1 MGISSKITHYKRLA
15 HNYVRDSHNY
25 KHERSSKWP
34 KVEKEFLR
42 KNPFCAACATIH
54 NLNVHHKVPFHIAPE
69 LELEE
74 SNLITLCMSEDRHC
88 HLLIGHGNSFKAY
101 VPDVDIFSKEALDA
115 HWKND
120 IEKVAAVVQKAKDA
134 RKV

>member
-1 MGISSKITHYKRLA
+1 MEH
-15 HNYVRDSHNY
+15 
-25 KHERSSKWP
+25 
-34 KVEKEFLR
+34 
-42 KNPFCAACATIH
+42 
-54 NLNVHHKVPFHIAPE
+54 LNVHHKVPFHIAPE

-88 HLLIGHGNSFKAY
+88 HLLIGHGDSFKAY
-101 VPDVDIFSKEALDA
+101 VPDVEGFSKEALDA

-120 IEKVAAVVQKAKDA
+120 KAKIAAVVQKAKDS